1 MAVMNMVQALN
12 LALKQELKRDKSVI
26 IMGEDV
32 GMDGGVFRV
41 TDNLLKEFGESRVI
55 DTPLAELGLVG
66 TAVGLAVA
74 GMKPVVEIQFDGFM
88 YGAFDELISHAAR
101 IRTRT
106 RGAFSC
112 PLVLRAPY
120 GAGVRALEHHS
131 ESMEALYA
139 HIPGLKMV
147 IPSSPYEAKGLLTA
161 AIRDPDPVIFYE
173 PKRLY
178 RAIKEEV
185 PENDYTIPL
194 GKARIVHEGSD
205 LTLISWGSMLYT
217 AMQAFEQ
224 YKDKYSIEII
234 DVRTIS
240 PLDFDT
246 ILKSINKTGRCVIVH
261 EAPRS
266 FGPGAEIAA
275 QIAEKAILSLQAP
288 VQRVTGF
295 DTIMPLFKLED
306 NFLPSVKRICSA
318 MDEVMKF

>member
-1 MAVMNMVQALN
+1 MTVMNMVQALN
-12 LALKQELKRDKSVI
+12 LAMKQELARDKSVI
-26 IMGEDV
+26 LMGEDV
-32 GMDGGVFRV
+32 GKNGGVFRV
-41 TDNLLKEFGESRVI
+41 TDGLQKEFGEDRVI
-55 DTPLAELGLVG
+55 DTPLAELGIVG
-66 TAVGLAVA
+66 TAVGMAVA
-74 GMKPVVEIQFDGFM
+74 GMHPIVEIQFDGFV

-101 IRTRT
+101 IRNRS
-106 RGAFSC
+106 RGVFSC
-112 PLVLRAPY
+112 PLVLRCPY
-120 GAGVRALEHHS
+120 GGGIRALEHHS

-147 IPSSPYEAKGLLTA
+147 IPSSPYEAKGLLVS

-185 PENDYTIPL
+185 PEKEYTIPI

-205 LTLISWGSMLYT
+205 VTLVAWGSMLYT
-217 AMQAFEQ
+217 ALQAVEQ
-224 YKDKYSIEII
+224 FKDKWSMEVI

-240 PLDFDT
+240 PLDSET
-246 ILKSINKTGRCVIVH
+246 ILNSVKKTGRCVIVH

-275 QIAEKAILSLQAP
+275 QIVEKALLNLQAP

-295 DTIMPLFKLED
+295 DTVIPLAKLE
-306 NFLPSVKRICSA
+306 NYYLPDVKRIGA
-318 MDEVMKF
+318 AIEEVMRF